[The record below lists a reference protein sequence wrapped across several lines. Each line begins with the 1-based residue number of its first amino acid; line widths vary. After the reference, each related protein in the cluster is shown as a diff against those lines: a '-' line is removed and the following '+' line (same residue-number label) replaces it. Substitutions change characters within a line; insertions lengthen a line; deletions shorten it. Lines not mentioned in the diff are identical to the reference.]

1 MINKFP
7 SKPIYLLLGKTGIS
21 PRSLSLLGLLIMVMT
36 LGGRGRE
43 ITSGSRLFSSHG
55 KVRGSIM
62 RPCLKTI
69 REREG
74 TIEIVETSMGP

>member
-1 MINKFP
+1 MINKVP
-7 SKPIYLLLGKTGIS
+7 SKPIYFLLGKTGIS

-43 ITSGSRLFSSHG
+43 IASGSRLFGSHG
-55 KVRGSIM
+55 KVQGSIM
-62 RPCLKTI
+62 SPCLKTI

>member
-1 MINKFP
+1 MINKVP
-7 SKPIYLLLGKTGIS
+7 SKPIYSLLGKTGIS

-43 ITSGSRLFSSHG
+43 TASGSRLFGSHG
-55 KVRGSIM
+55 KVQGSIM